1 MQEKPLQSLTFLKI
15 SDTMS
20 EIYLD
25 NGGTTKIDKEVLV
38 AMMPYLE
45 EEYGNPSA
53 IYKKGMDSK
62 DAIDHAREIIAKSI
76 NANPEEIIFTSGG
89 TESNNLAIKSIA
101 FTNKDKGNHIIT
113 TTTEH
118 KCVLDS
124 CKWLS
129 KQGFEITYLSV
140 DNEGFVNLEELN
152 KTITDKTILV
162 SIAHGNN
169 EIGTIQDLA
178 AIGTVCKKNNVY
190 FHTDACQSY
199 TKTILDVDA
208 QNLDLVT
215 INAHKINGPKGIGAV
230 YIRKGTRIDAWQHG
244 GDQENR
250 KRAGTENVPA
260 IVGFGKAV
268 EIANQGNVKHM
279 ARLRDYLIK
288 KLLQIPEVRLN
299 GPAGN
304 ERLCNNVNVSF
315 HSIEGE
321 SIGEFLD
328 LEHISTSTGSACAA
342 KSLDP
347 SHVLTAIGLTH
358 EECNGSLRLTL
369 SKYSTK
375 EDIDALL
382 EVLPGI
388 VTRLREISPVWRK
401 KEHV

>member
-1 MQEKPLQSLTFLKI
+1 
-15 SDTMS
+15 MS

-178 AIGTVCKKNNVY
+178 AIGTVCKKHNVY

>member
-1 MQEKPLQSLTFLKI
+1 
-15 SDTMS
+15 MS

>member
-178 AIGTVCKKNNVY
+178 AIGTVCKKHNVY